1 MIPVVEYFSLQNG
14 NSNNSFEEMY
24 LDVFSIRLL
33 LEYVWFQ
40 NLGR

>member
-1 MIPVVEYFSLQNG
+1 MIPVVEYSSLQNG
-14 NSNNSFEEMY
+14 NNNNSFEEMY